1 VPKKTISLATIINVI
16 NESLNERIPFHSL
29 LGMQVH
35 VQAGEPAC
43 IRINMKPDLIGNFVT
58 GVLHGGVISS
68 VLDTTGALI
77 AIEGA
82 LKQLQVSTR
91 EQVVYHL
98 TKTSTID
105 LRVDF
110 LRPGKGTSFVATGTV
125 LRTGKRV
132 AVTRTEFRNEE
143 SLLIAL
149 GTATYVIG

>member
-1 VPKKTISLATIINVI
+1 MPKKPISLATIIDALE
-16 NESLNERIPFHSL
+16 ESFNTRVPFNSL
-29 LGMQVH
+29 LGIQVH
-35 VQAGEPAC
+35 LQAREPAC
-43 IRINMKPDLIGNFVT
+43 IKIDMKPELIGNFAT

-68 VLDTTGALI
+68 VLDVIGGLI

-82 LKQLQVSTR
+82 LKRLQVSTR
-91 EQVVYHL
+91 EEVLYHL
-98 TKTSTID
+98 KKLGTID

-110 LRPGKGTSFVATGTV
+110 LRPGKGKSFAATGTV

-149 GTATYVIG
+149 GTGTYIIG